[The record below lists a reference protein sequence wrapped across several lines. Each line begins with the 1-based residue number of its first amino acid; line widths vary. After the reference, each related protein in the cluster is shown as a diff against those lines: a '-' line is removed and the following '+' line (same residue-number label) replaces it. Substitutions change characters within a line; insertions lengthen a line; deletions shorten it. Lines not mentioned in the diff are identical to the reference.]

1 MANEPTK
8 VLTEEGLK
16 VLWNQISLDDY
27 PNNDLLIAALDAIDA
42 TKADKDEIVKYS
54 LSKDGINIT
63 LEGTDNSVSVIQ
75 ESTTNAIDDNAG
87 NVVLTSTDAIN
98 SINESLKQELVN
110 ATMAA
115 LPSETLTFVL
125 MDGTTVTKEVV
136 VKV

>member
-1 MANEPTK
+1 MANEPIK
-8 VLTEEGLK
+8 VLTEEGLR

-27 PNNDLLIAALDAIDA
+27 PNNDLLIAVLDGIDA

-54 LSKDGINIT
+54 LSKDGTNIT

>member
-1 MANEPTK
+1 MANEPIK
-8 VLTEEGLK
+8 VLTEEGLR

-27 PNNDLLIAALDAIDA
+27 PNNDLLIAALDAIDT

-54 LSKDGINIT
+54 LSKDGTNIT

-87 NVVLTSTDAIN
+87 NVVLTSTNAIN

-136 VKV
+136 VKL